1 MVKHKHTY
9 GQNYGGGLDEQ
20 GSRDGRN
27 GLNVWVEQG
36 GRDGKASVAML
47 GQGEIV
53 ALLKNREAAVAILVH
68 HFRPLVLRTARQY
81 AHVDFEEA
89 IQEGYVALIEAI
101 DGYDETLGVPFAGYV
116 AMKVRGDVRTAMRRT
131 WRYQERVTYQAH
143 PGDSQTGDSVGET
156 EAWDRQMADAAALDA
171 WDEYDSA
178 DIRMAIAAAHLS
190 HRERLAIHSMIAGE
204 TCAQLAEHAGV
215 GTETAKTWRK
225 RGLHKL
231 RAAFGG
237 EE

>member
-9 GQNYGGGLDEQ
+9 DQNYGGGLDEQ

-27 GLNVWVEQG
+27 GQNVWGEQG
-36 GRDGKASVAML
+36 GRDGQGSVAML
-47 GQGEIV
+47 SQGEIT
-53 ALLKNREAAVAILVH
+53 ALLKNREAAVAVLVH

-116 AMKVRGDVRTAMRRT
+116 SMKVRGDVRTAMRRT
-131 WRYQERVTYQAH
+131 WRYQERVTYHAH
-143 PGDSQTGDSVGET
+143 PGDSQMGDSAGET

-178 DIRMAIAAAHLS
+178 DIRMAIAAANLS

-204 TCAQLAEHAGV
+204 TCAQLAHRAGV